1 MKLIHDQ
8 VLLQQQVI
16 NHYVLNH
23 NEEKMEEML
32 MIELN
37 NLLKK

>member
-1 MKLIHDQ
+1 MLKLFLDQ
-8 VLLQQQVI
+8 VFDQQQVI

-32 MIELN
+32 MIQLN
-37 NLLKK
+37 NL